1 MPTFVIAGAEDAAVP
16 AHHFYTLVSG
26 ILGAQGAIVKGAGHT
41 LLWTHTEELAG
52 MIRAH
57 AVRS

>member
-1 MPTFVIAGAEDAAVP
+1 VIAGAEDAAVP